1 MSKAYPRW
9 LKRGNWTSFPVCLW
23 DGPWSQK
30 SQGMVYSSD
39 PDACGQHMDTEVGE
53 RDPEQGELLYV
64 KRRKI
69 TVLLGKEMEQ
79 TER

>member
-1 MSKAYPRW
+1 
-9 LKRGNWTSFPVCLW
+9 
-23 DGPWSQK
+23 
-30 SQGMVYSSD
+30 MVYSSD
-39 PDACGQHMDTEVGE
+39 PDACGQYMDTEVGE